1 MNTVRVHIPC
11 RRFGVRVT
19 LGQSE
24 GLSTFEAF
32 TLRLIAC
39 GVSSV
44 EQLAAELTLP
54 LGVVLDTCVDL
65 LRAGYIFLDHSAS
78 AVRVTE
84 VVLDELGDPIAPNSG
99 WTLRLAP
106 AAAPSSRT
114 YDLLQDLVSGA
125 VFPSVAG
132 LSSQGRALL
141 APEDLTLGEVTDIQ
155 KPQLLAAAAKLLKK
169 IVDKHDERDPSR
181 PSPLSRRGM
190 RVTDVAIVGG
200 GAVEAAAASPAS
212 IVVEVARRGSD
223 DERPNLVVVGPPE
236 LDGSVR
242 RGLASRLMAMWDD
255 GAARD
260 KGQFFDRLSERLTA
274 VETIGAEAVGVQVLD
289 PALAAA
295 EFVAAVKTLDDI
307 DLNATDIVLER
318 HQRLFDLERRATA
331 ELNESQAHQADI
343 SLVINAAEHH
353 EQLLTALR
361 EAKNQVVLV
370 CPWVGQIERNRRL
383 QDALVE
389 AVDRGVRVHLLWGV
403 DRGDAFE
410 AQFGPASRDLVELL
424 APREHRVG
432 GLFVAPRP
440 AGVHAKLIVCDTEWA
455 VVSSCNMLNS
465 SENRREFELGV
476 KIRPLTERAPAPAS
490 EASSTATWSPGDQ
503 RSLAAAAV
511 CECLRFARSILP
523 DYILRAAITDDPTLD
538 GRRLL
543 APPVEIGGEID
554 SPEYPHIWIWRET
567 LRRRAASV
575 TQRAEGL
582 SPLAQP
588 VIDGQH
594 REFLVAALQTAR
606 RRIVVSSK
614 DLGIGLLGG
623 TVAELVL
630 EARGRRVDFKVVH
643 AGHAP
648 EWSEELQRRKEE
660 LARAGVVFML
670 RDVHAKVLVCD
681 DWVIVS
687 SFNFL
692 SFAGYYDMHRRARHE
707 LGVRLVGSG
716 FADDVAELLDTAM
729 TR

>member
-1 MNTVRVHIPC
+1 MNTVLVRIPC
-11 RRFGVRVT
+11 KRFGVRVT

-32 TLRLIAC
+32 ALRLIAG

-44 EQLAAELTLP
+44 ERLAAELTLP

-78 AVRVTE
+78 AVKVTD
-84 VVLDELGDPIAPNSG
+84 VVLDEMGDPLAPSPG

-106 AAAPSSRT
+106 AAAPNSSA

-132 LSSQGRALL
+132 LSSQGDALL
-141 APEDLTLGEVTDIQ
+141 APEDLALGEVTDIQ
-155 KPQLLAAAAKLLKK
+155 KPQLLAAAARLLKK
-169 IVDKHDERDPSR
+169 VADKRDERDPSR

-190 RVTDVAIVGG
+190 RVTDVAIVGRG
-200 GAVEAAAASPAS
+200 VGETTAASPAT
-212 IVVEVARRGSD
+212 IVVEVARRRSE

-255 GAARD
+255 GIARE
-260 KGQFFDRLSERLTA
+260 KGQFFDRLAQRLTA
-274 VETIGAEAVGVQVLD
+274 AETIGAEAVGVQALD
-289 PALAAA
+289 PAVATA
-295 EFVAAVKTLDDI
+295 EFVAAVKALDDI
-307 DLNATDIVLER
+307 DLNPAGIVHER
-318 HQRLFDLERRATA
+318 HQRLFELERRATA
-331 ELNESQAHQADI
+331 ELNDGQALQAEI

-353 EQLLTALR
+353 EQLLAALR

-370 CPWVGQIERNRRL
+370 SPWVGQIERNRRI

-389 AVDRGVRVHLLWGV
+389 AVDRGVRVHLVWGV
-403 DRGDAFE
+403 DRDAAFE
-410 AQFGPASRDLVELL
+410 AQFGPASQDLVQLL
-424 APREHRVG
+424 APREQRVG
-432 GLFVAPRP
+432 GLFVARRP

-455 VVSSCNMLNS
+455 IVSSCNVLNS
-465 SENRREFELGV
+465 SESRREFELGV
-476 KIRPLTERAPAPAS
+476 KIRPPQEEAAMRAP
-490 EASSTATWSPGDQ
+490 EAGSAATWSPGDH
-503 RSLAAAAV
+503 RSLAAVAV
-511 CECLRFARSILP
+511 CECLRFARGILP
-523 DYILRAAITDDPTLD
+523 DYLLRALISDDPTLD

-543 APPVEIGGEID
+543 APPVEIGGEIE
-554 SPEYPHIWIWRET
+554 SPDYPAVWRDT
-567 LRRRAASV
+567 LRRRAEEV
-575 TQRAEGL
+575 KQRVDRL

-606 RRIVVSSK
+606 RRIVLSSK
-614 DLGIGLLGG
+614 ELGVGLLGG
-623 TVAELVL
+623 TVSELVL
-630 EARGRRVDFKVVH
+630 EARKRGVDLKVVH
-643 AGHAP
+643 AGHAD
-648 EWSEELQRRKEE
+648 WSDELQRRKDE
-660 LARAGVVFML
+660 LERAGVTFMQ
-670 RDVHAKVLVCD
+670 RDIHAKVLVCD
-681 DWVIVS
+681 EWVIVS

-707 LGVRLVGSG
+707 LGVRLLGGG
-716 FADDVAELLDTAM
+716 FADDIAKLLGTAK

>member
-1 MNTVRVHIPC
+1 MNTVLVRIPC
-11 RRFGVRVT
+11 KRFGVRVT

-32 TLRLIAC
+32 TLRLIAG

-44 EQLAAELTLP
+44 ERLAAELSLP

-65 LRAGYIFLDHSAS
+65 LRAGYIFLDHSES
-78 AVRVTE
+78 AVKVTE
-84 VVLDELGDPIAPNSG
+84 VVRDEMGDPLAPKPG

-106 AAAPSSRT
+106 AAAPSSSA

-132 LSSQGRALL
+132 LSAQGQALL

-155 KPQLLAAAAKLLKK
+155 KPQLLVAAARLLKK
-169 IVDKHDERDPSR
+169 VADRRDERDPTR
-181 PSPLSRRGM
+181 PGPLSRRGM
-190 RVTDVAIVGG
+190 RVTDVAIVGRG
-200 GAVEAAAASPAS
+200 VGETAAASPAS
-212 IVVEVARRGSD
+212 IVVEVARRRSD

-242 RGLASRLMAMWDD
+242 RRLASRLMAMWDD
-255 GAARD
+255 GVARD
-260 KGQFFDRLSERLTA
+260 KGQFFGRLTERLTA
-274 VETIGAEAVGVQVLD
+274 AETIGEEAVGVQALD
-289 PALAAA
+289 PAAASA
-295 EFVAAVKTLDDI
+295 EFVAAVKALDDL
-307 DLNATDIVLER
+307 DLNATDHVLER
-318 HQRLFDLERRATA
+318 HQRLSELERRATA
-331 ELNESQAHQADI
+331 ELNDGQALQADI

-353 EQLLTALR
+353 EQLLAALR

-370 CPWVGQIERNRRL
+370 SPWVGQLERNKRL

-389 AVDRGVRVHLLWGV
+389 AVDRGVRVHLVWGV
-403 DRGDAFE
+403 DRGAAFE
-410 AQFGPASRDLVELL
+410 DQFGPVSQELIHLL
-424 APREHRVG
+424 ASREHRVG
-432 GLFVAPRP
+432 GLSVARRP

-455 VVSSCNMLNS
+455 VVTSCNVLNS
-465 SENRREFELGV
+465 SESRREFELGV
-476 KIRPLTERAPAPAS
+476 KIRPRPS
-490 EASSTATWSPGDQ
+490 EAAIPVAEAGSAATWSPGDH

-511 CECLRFARSILP
+511 CECLRFARGILP
-523 DYILRAAITDDPTLD
+523 DYLLRALISDDPTLD

-543 APPVEIGGEID
+543 APPVEIGGEIEAPD
-554 SPEYPHIWIWRET
+554 YPSIWREA
-567 LRRRAASV
+567 LRRRAETV
-575 TQRAEGL
+575 RQRVEKL

-614 DLGIGLLGG
+614 DLGVGLLGG
-623 TVAELVL
+623 TIADLVL
-630 EARGRRVDFKVVH
+630 EARRRGVDVKVVH
-643 AGHAP
+643 AGHA

-660 LARAGVVFML
+660 LERAGVTFML

-707 LGVRLVGSG
+707 LGVRLVGG
-716 FADDVAELLDTAM
+716 EYADEVAELLNAAR